1 MKNDKTTRAM
11 PGSKK
16 SASDNTKKSTAGK
29 TNRSSGVDSVPATD
43 RAKARTGHGLA
54 NEGTNVSY
62 EEER

>member
-16 SASDNTKKSTAGK
+16 SASDTTKKSTVGK
-29 TNRSSGVDSVPATD
+29 TTAPATD